1 MSLSSVVVCPFD
13 ITLDTT
19 RYFEYSSC
27 GASIEIIRK
36 IYQIYS
42 MLLEIFDR
50 RTRTD
55 ITRRGRLF
63 GMCDRSRRSERG
75 SGLTRREALTG
86 VAVGASLPLVLGGI
100 GETRTRARQ
109 RLDVETDENGYVG
122 LSGDA
127 LRKVVPEPAT
137 VTVTSSLVEPEIVS
151 VYSVD
156 GRFKTRRTEDIPPA
170 TVELETD
177 DGHEGFVEDTLVV
190 VVEGEY
196 AESELRRGIE
206 IGSVEEKRSVEDR
219 E

>member
-1 MSLSSVVVCPFD
+1 MSLPSDVVCPCG
-13 ITLDTT
+13 ITFDTT
-19 RYFEYSSC
+19 RHVDYSSY
-27 GASIEIIRK
+27 GVSIEIIRR

-42 MLLEIFDR
+42 MLLEIFDTH
-50 RTRTD
+50 TRTG
-55 ITRRGRLF
+55 ITRRGRFF
-63 GMCDRSRRSERG
+63 GMCDRSRRSER

-86 VAVGASLPLVLGGI
+86 VAVGASLPLVIRGI
-100 GETRTRARQ
+100 GATRTRARQ

-137 VTVTSSLVEPEIVS
+137 VTVTSSLVEPEVVS
-151 VYSVD
+151 FYSVD
-156 GRFKTRRTEDIPPA
+156 GRFEVRRTEDVPPA
-170 TVELETD
+170 TVELETS
-177 DGHEGFVEDTLVV
+177 DGQEGFVEDTLVV

-206 IGSVEEKRSVEDR
+206 MKSVEEKRSVGEG